1 MYQVISFFF
10 SWLAATKS
18 KKCSSLLFPRSQEE
32 AAYSWSSLQ
41 WIRNPKTDRSK
52 RKKNYAGKLPCQNE
66 KQTWHENWKKL
77 RQFSKNADLNAS
89 VVSFEKEQIDGRQ
102 VRPLLGDNKRWI
114 TPKINIKIISQ
125 ASKKQRSHLGWIVK
139 KNYGLAIQPA
149 RAMLIP
155 SKWHT
160 KGRHPIRC
168 LVSTNVSLRTS
179 KTPMDCGW
187 ILAGRRGTPI
197 ALPRHRAKD
206 VYSLKILQ
214 ICQFSSEDVRMKY
227 AEYRPDHSQRQKR
240 KTSLS
245 ILITLGHQ
253 SVNSRFSFLPTSGGG
268 PANS

>member
-1 MYQVISFFF
+1 MNKKYWTTQHRLFPKSHHMYQVISFFF

-125 ASKKQRSHLGWIVK
+125 ASKKQRSHLGWIEK
-139 KNYGLAIQPA
+139 KKSWFGHPASKSNVDPIKVTHKRSTSNQVLGLYQCF
-149 RAMLIP
+149 
-155 SKWHT
+155 SKDI
-160 KGRHPIRC
+160 KN
-168 LVSTNVSLRTS
+168 TNGLRVNFGGKKRNTNCFA
-179 KTPMDCGW
+179 KT
-187 ILAGRRGTPI
+187 
-197 ALPRHRAKD
+197 
-206 VYSLKILQ
+206 
-214 ICQFSSEDVRMKY
+214 
-227 AEYRPDHSQRQKR
+227 
-240 KTSLS
+240 
-245 ILITLGHQ
+245 
-253 SVNSRFSFLPTSGGG
+253 
-268 PANS
+268 

>member
-1 MYQVISFFF
+1 MNKKYWTTQHRLFPRADDRILPRSRTSQSHHMYQVISFFF

-125 ASKKQRSHLGWIVK
+125 ASKKQRSHLGWIGK
-139 KNYGLAIQPA
+139 KI
-149 RAMLIP
+149 MVWP
-155 SKWHT
+155 S
-160 KGRHPIRC
+160 
-168 LVSTNVSLRTS
+168 
-179 KTPMDCGW
+179 
-187 ILAGRRGTPI
+187 
-197 ALPRHRAKD
+197 
-206 VYSLKILQ
+206 
-214 ICQFSSEDVRMKY
+214 
-227 AEYRPDHSQRQKR
+227 SQQEQCW
-240 KTSLS
+240 S
-245 ILITLGHQ
+245 HQ
-253 SVNSRFSFLPTSGGG
+253 SDTQKVDIQSGAWSLPMFL
-268 PANS
+268 